1 MPKKLEPDSV
11 RIIDLPAPES
21 PSGAVSVRYTLYRSR
36 RRTIGFRVDSTGISV
51 LAPMR
56 APIRLI
62 EMSLVRNSSWVIKH
76 LAVRAKQREESG
88 IPRTVFADGGELP
101 YRGRVLRISL
111 SSEVAAPQ
119 IRTAERGNLELRI
132 PASEGEDPAHL
143 KEIITLWMKR
153 EAVRVIRERFDYVQQ
168 FAPRAAASL
177 RLNSART
184 LWGSCSASGAIR
196 LNWRLIFF
204 DNDAIDYVAAHE
216 LAHLVEMNHSARFW
230 AQVRTIKPNDEKAR
244 AALRTVVRG
253 DLPL

>member
-119 IRTAERGNLELRI
+119 IRTAESGNLELRI

-204 DNDAIDYVAAHE
+204 DNDAIDYVAR
-216 LAHLVEMNHSARFW
+216 MN
-230 AQVRTIKPNDEKAR
+230 
-244 AALRTVVRG
+244 LRTWWK
-253 DLPL
+253 